1 MEDTSL
7 MSLIYQFK
15 SGCVSSEM
23 EIMTQFGLSPAEYNG
38 IASLDPGE
46 EVCGTVVSEKMNL
59 SPSRSSRVVEKMVQ
73 KGYLIREIDSKDRR
87 KCTICLSP
95 KGMDIKEQINKH
107 HEICEK
113 RLRNALSEEEIET
126 FSTTLNKII
135 DKL

>member
-1 MEDTSL
+1 
-7 MSLIYQFK
+7 
-15 SGCVSSEM
+15 M

-107 HEICEK
+107 HETCEQ
-113 RLRNALSEEEIET
+113 RLRDTLTEDEIET
-126 FSTTLNKII
+126 FSSTLNKII